1 MHRLLL
7 IPLLAA
13 TFLLTTDVH
22 ANDQAALDEVM
33 KAGVGINRLNAL
45 IIAQDGKI
53 LAERAFRGPRLTTPV
68 NVKSV
73 SKSLLSAIA
82 GVALDKGLLPGPEMK
97 IAPVFAD
104 WLPKDAELKKQLI
117 TLDHLLSMRSGLE
130 RTSGRNYGRWVASK
144 NWSRF
149 VLNRPLA
156 DEPGGIM
163 HYSTG
168 NFHLVSALLTRITKR
183 DTHSLAQDW
192 LAKPLG
198 IKLPPWQKSPE
209 GIYLGGNNM
218 LISPRDMLTFGEMYR
233 NGGMHTGKRVLSEAW
248 IKQSWT
254 GRGQSRFSGD
264 YYGLGWF
271 ITEIWGERAY
281 YARGFGGQFIYILPA
296 MKLTIVMTS
305 NPAIHARI
313 GGYRYKLLALTELI
327 ISSLR

>member
-1 MHRLLL
+1 MNRLFFIPFFAAALLL
-7 IPLLAA
+7 MTEAR
-13 TFLLTTDVH
+13 
-22 ANDQAALDEVM
+22 ANGQAALDEVM
-33 KAGVGINRLNAL
+33 RAGAGIDRLNAL

-73 SKSLLSAIA
+73 SKSLLAAIA
-82 GVALDKGLLPGPEMK
+82 GVAVDKGLLPGSEMK

-104 WLPKDAELKKQLI
+104 WLPKDAEPKKRLI

-130 RTSGRNYGRWVASK
+130 RTSGRNYGRWVKSK

-149 VLNRPLA
+149 VLSRPMA

-198 IKLPPWQKSPE
+198 ITLPPWQKSPE

-218 LISPRDMLTFGEMYR
+218 LISPRDMLTFGEMYS
-233 NGGMHTGKRVLSEAW
+233 NGGMHKGTRVLSEAW
-248 IKQSWT
+248 IRHSWT

-305 NPAIHARI
+305 NPRIHTRV
-313 GGYRYKLLALTELI
+313 GGYRHKLLALTELI
-327 ISSLR
+327 VSSLK